1 MALGLFDEARATQ
14 GTCELGLALVPA
26 LSIHTIQ
33 LIIEILATFAF
44 ALSGLIAGIRKR
56 MDLVGLCIV
65 SGVSAFGGGTLRDIL
80 LDRRPFF
87 WVSHSIWLWALIATC
102 LFAVFFMRERHI
114 VLTEKAIQI
123 PDALGLGLFTALGT
137 QIALELDM
145 PAIVAAL
152 MGVMT
157 AVFGGVLRDI
167 CCNEIPKAFND
178 HQPYALLAFIGSWI
192 VIGLSALHLSEWL
205 VLSLSASTT
214 TLLRGLAIQFKWQLP
229 SQKTFRKTN

>member
-1 MALGLFDEARATQ
+1 MLNFSAHT
-14 GTCELGLALVPA
+14 VPFV
-26 LSIHTIQ
+26 
-33 LIIEILATFAF
+33 IEMVATFAF
-44 ALSGLIAGIRKR
+44 AFSGLIAGARKK

-87 WVSHSIWLWALIATC
+87 WVVNSHWLWLLIGLC
-102 LFAVFFMRERHI
+102 LLAMIFMRERHFKF
-114 VLTEKAIQI
+114 TEKAIQI

-137 QIALELDM
+137 QIALELGM

-152 MGVMT
+152 MGMMT

-178 HQPYALLAFIGSWI
+178 HQPYAILAFLGGWLL
-192 VIGLSALHLSEWL
+192 IGLSETHLPEWL
-205 VLSLSASTT
+205 VLFISAGVT

-229 SQKTFRKTN
+229 SWKIGSR

>member
-1 MALGLFDEARATQ
+1 MLNFSA
-14 GTCELGLALVPA
+14 
-26 LSIHTIQ
+26 HTLQ
-33 LIIEILATFAF
+33 FAIEMVATFAF
-44 ALSGLIAGIRKR
+44 AFSGLIAGARKK

-87 WVSHSIWLWALIATC
+87 WVVNSDWLWFLTGLC
-102 LFAVFFMRERHI
+102 LLAMIFMRERHFKF
-114 VLTEKAIQI
+114 TEKAIQI

-137 QIALELDM
+137 QIALELGM

-152 MGVMT
+152 MGMMT

-178 HQPYALLAFIGSWI
+178 HQPYAILAFLGGWLL
-192 VIGLSALHLSEWL
+192 IGLSEMHLPEWL
-205 VLSLSASTT
+205 VLFISAGIT

-229 SQKTFRKTN
+229 SWKIGSR

>member
-1 MALGLFDEARATQ
+1 MVHF
-14 GTCELGLALVPA
+14 
-26 LSIHTIQ
+26 SIHTLQ
-33 LIIEILATFAF
+33 FAVEIIATFAF
-44 ALSGLIAGIRKR
+44 ALSGLIASMRKR

-87 WVSHSIWLWALIATC
+87 WVSHSAWLWVLILTC
-102 LFAVFFMRERHI
+102 ILAMFFMRERH
-114 VLTEKAIQI
+114 LTFTEKAIQI

-137 QIALELDM
+137 QIALDLNM

-178 HQPYALLAFIGSWI
+178 HQPYALLAFLGAWI
-192 VIGLSALHLSEWL
+192 VIGLTAMGLQEWF
-205 VLSLSASTT
+205 VLSLAASITT
-214 TLLRGLAIQFKWQLP
+214 ILRGLAIQFKWQLP
-229 SQKTFRKTN
+229 HHSHIKKN